1 MEELR
6 RERTRTPAGDDTS
19 RPDGPRP
26 YAISD
31 RPGPADRPSGISPIM
46 RRALVRVRTA

>member
-1 MEELR
+1 MVELG
-6 RERTRTPAGDDTS
+6 RERARTPADDDTR

-31 RPGPADRPSGISPIM
+31 RPGPADRPSRISPIM